1 MQERD
6 RFAQPTARIRGKSM
20 SFEVSAKSSPIKVK
34 PTSAISISAAFLA
47 VTVALA
53 GGTVRAADCESSPAP
68 GLDWSECSK
77 GNLMLGGNN
86 FQGANLSGA
95 DLSSTDLSKTNI
107 AGANFEK
114 ANLVRAWFTG
124 AKAEKANFSRIEAY
138 RSGFSNISAD
148 GATFAGAELQRANF
162 SGSKLTGVDFEK
174 AELGRANFQKAVLT
188 GTRFT
193 LANLSRADLTST
205 SFEGPIAFDHAFM
218 YLTRIQGVDLSK
230 AVGLQQ
236 AQIDLTCGDSSTKL
250 PAGLTAPKS
259 WPCDSN

>member
-1 MQERD
+1 MFFEKPVRST
-6 RFAQPTARIRGKSM
+6 RVPAIYRTSKLTVSM
-20 SFEVSAKSSPIKVK
+20 L
-34 PTSAISISAAFLA
+34 AIALATLIASAAVPVL
-47 VTVALA
+47 
-53 GGTVRAADCESSPAP
+53 AADCGNTPSP

-77 GNLMLGGNN
+77 GNLMLSGNN

-95 DLSSTDLSKTNI
+95 DLSVTDLSNTNM
-107 AGANFEK
+107 AGANLEK

-138 RSGFSNISAD
+138 RSGFSNVSAD

-162 SGSKLTGVDFEK
+162 SGAKLAGVDFEK

-193 LANLSRADLTST
+193 LANLSRADLTGSI
-205 SFEGPIAFDHAFM
+205 FEGPIAFDRAFM
-218 YLTRIQGVDLSK
+218 YLTRIQGLDLSA
-230 AVGLQQ
+230 AVGLEQSQ
-236 AQIDLTCGDSSTKL
+236 VDLTCGDASTKL
-250 PAGLTAPKS
+250 PGGLTMPTS